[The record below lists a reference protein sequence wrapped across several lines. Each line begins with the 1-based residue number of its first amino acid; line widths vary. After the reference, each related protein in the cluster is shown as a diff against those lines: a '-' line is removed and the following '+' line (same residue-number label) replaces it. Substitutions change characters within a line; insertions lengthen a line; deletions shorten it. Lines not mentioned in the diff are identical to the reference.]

1 MENACIETA
10 FFEACES
17 GDIAQAKMLLA
28 LRVFDPTRLV
38 SKRTPEGRTCLH
50 LAVLAGSPDL
60 LKKFKLRQFIN
71 EVDNRGDTALY
82 LAVWKYRLDLVTLLL
97 DDKADCK
104 AVLSVKNNRGET
116 PLCIAVK
123 FGSLDVVKKLIDHE
137 PEAVQKLCKDVKI
150 LHLAVNLNRAR
161 IVGFFIKKSVVIKN
175 SGILRELINQRAEVP
190 GIKRADNEGN
200 RDMKVSVDFSFK
212 KVELSD
218 LNGQPNSQAIV
229 QGDTPLHIAARNK
242 SEPIVDT
249 LLRVPGVN
257 QHALNSEGK
266 TPLDVAREVT
276 EYYESFR
283 IIKKL
288 TDYKPSPKPF
298 MYCAPE
304 VSKEKHKRA
313 TDMVNKTF
321 DDRRN
326 TELVVAAL
334 LATMTFTAVFTVP
347 GGSYQDSND
356 ENRGTPILLA
366 YYMFK
371 LFIIFDC
378 ISFFLSLF
386 VCIMWQMASELTTE
400 DKMLFITVSGLLT
413 CLSFGFNSCRF
424 MAAVHTI
431 LAHKDMT
438 LAWVILG
445 ILLFIEFCVIIA
457 FIHQSVM
464 FAVGRARF
472 HRLCGV
478 PRLLDSIVEGVWER
492 AESFG
497 VLKIIRSLEE
507 ASHNAVEGDVDEAS
521 HNAIVPIRS

>member
-1 MENACIETA
+1 MESASIETA

-71 EVDNRGDTALY
+71 EMDNRGDTALH

-97 DDKADCK
+97 DGKADCK
-104 AVLSVKNNRGET
+104 ADLSVKNNRGET
-116 PLCIAVK
+116 PLCVAVK

-150 LHLAVNLNRAR
+150 LHLAVNLNRAN
-161 IVGFFIKKSVVIKN
+161 IVGFLIKKSVVIKN

-257 QHALNSEGK
+257 KHALNSEGK

-283 IIKKL
+283 IIRKL

-334 LATMTFTAVFTVP
+334 LATMTFTAAFTVP
-347 GGSYQDSND
+347 GGSDQDSKDGNQ
-356 ENRGTPILLA
+356 GAPILLG

-378 ISFFLSLF
+378 IAFFLSLF
-386 VCIMWQMASELTTE
+386 VCIMWEMASELTTE
-400 DKMLFITVSGLLT
+400 DKMLFMSVSALLT
-413 CLSFGFNSCRF
+413 CLSFGFNSCGF

-431 LAHKDMT
+431 LAH
-438 LAWVILG
+438 
-445 ILLFIEFCVIIA
+445 
-457 FIHQSVM
+457 
-464 FAVGRARF
+464 
-472 HRLCGV
+472 
-478 PRLLDSIVEGVWER
+478 
-492 AESFG
+492 
-497 VLKIIRSLEE
+497 
-507 ASHNAVEGDVDEAS
+507 
-521 HNAIVPIRS
+521 